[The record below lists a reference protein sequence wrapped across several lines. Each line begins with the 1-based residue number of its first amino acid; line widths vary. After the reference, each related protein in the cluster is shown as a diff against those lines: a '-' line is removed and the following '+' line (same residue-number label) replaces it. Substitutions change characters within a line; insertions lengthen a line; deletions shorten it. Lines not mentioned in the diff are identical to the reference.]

1 MSSTRR
7 LDIQGLRA
15 IAVLSVL
22 VFHLRPGW
30 LPGGFVG
37 VDIFFVISGYLI
49 TSHLAKEAIGTGRVR
64 LIRFW
69 GRRIR
74 RLMPAATVVLVATAI
89 ATVVLLP
96 LSQWTTVA
104 TQIVAS
110 AASVQNWVLAG
121 SSVSYLHATELPS
134 PLQHFWSLSVEEQ
147 FYLALPLVMVAVVL
161 VAARSRWRSVT
172 ALRVMIALLAVASL
186 VYSVV
191 ASTAIPEIA
200 YFSTFTRAW
209 ELLIGS
215 ALALWL
221 PSIRPTIAWSRGLTL
236 GGLAAIALSL
246 VVITGT
252 TAFPGYAALL
262 PTLGVAAVI
271 AGGSG
276 FEISRVQRALEWRPV
291 TWVGDISYSL
301 YLWHWPAIVFAAALL
316 GTPTLSRRAV
326 VIVAA
331 GSVVVAWVSTRF
343 VERAFQT
350 HAAGAADSNDSRSRR
365 IRRHPLLLGGA
376 LLAVSALAAGLL
388 QADLVR
394 VVDEQRVATSDANS
408 PGARLLDPAFDRSTF
423 PDLPVAP
430 GPDVLALQTLER
442 QLTEECLALDGT
454 VGIASCDAGDPD
466 GGRTVLLLG
475 DSHMAMWLPAFDE
488 IGARE
493 HWRVVLA
500 AKRSCPLIRPG
511 GPVGDGYP
519 VTQSC
524 LAWNASILDFVNGL
538 HPDLVVTSPM
548 WYALDQPPAFVDA
561 IVGDYARQ
569 YEAIQAAGYP
579 MVAITETPLFTGFS
593 AADCLS
599 SSHPD
604 VPACSRRMNEARVVE
619 PSRVGLVH
627 EQDPALGVIDVTDVI
642 CPEGVCYSAIGNVI
656 SFRDDNHLTD
666 PFARSLAWAVDAQLR
681 GLAPR
686 LYDHPSPRPP
696 AETPDQVSSGQS
708 RK

>member
-15 IAVLSVL
+15 IAVLSVV
-22 VFHLRPGW
+22 VFHLRPLW

-49 TSHLAKEAIGTGRVR
+49 TSHLVKEAVGTGSVR
-64 LIRFW
+64 IGRFW
-69 GRRIR
+69 GRRVR

-110 AASVQNWVLAG
+110 AASLQNWVLAG
-121 SSVSYLHATELPS
+121 SSVDYLHATELPS

-147 FYLALPLVMVAVVL
+147 FYIALPLVILGVVF
-161 VAARSRWRSVT
+161 VAARRGWQSTT
-172 ALRVMIALLAVASL
+172 ALKVTIAVLAVASL
-186 VYSVV
+186 VYSIV
-191 ASTAIPEIA
+191 ASSTIPEIA
-200 YFSTFTRAW
+200 YFSTFTRAF

-221 PSIRPTIAWSRGLTL
+221 PSIRPTLAWSRWLTL
-236 GGLAAIALSL
+236 SGLAAIAASL
-246 VVITGT
+246 VFITGAT
-252 TAFPGYAALL
+252 VFPGYAALL

-276 FEISRVQRALEWRPV
+276 FEVSRVQRVLEWRPV

-301 YLWHWPAIVFAAALL
+301 YLWHWPAIVFAGALL
-316 GTPTLSRRAV
+316 GTATLSRRAL
-326 VIVAA
+326 VIVAV
-331 GSVVVAWVSTRF
+331 GSVVVAWLSKRF
-343 VERAFQT
+343 VEDVFQT
-350 HAAGAADSNDSRSRR
+350 HSAGTVDATDSRSRR
-365 IRRHPLLLGGA
+365 IRRHPLLLGAA
-376 LLAVSALAAGLL
+376 LLATSALAAGLV
-388 QADLVR
+388 QANLVR
-394 VVDEQRVATSDANS
+394 VVDLQRVAASEENS

-423 PDLPVAP
+423 PDLPTVP

-454 VGIASCDAGDPD
+454 AGIVSCTAGDPD
-466 GGRTVLLLG
+466 GAKTVLLVG
-475 DSHMAMWLPAFDE
+475 DSHAAMWLPALDE

-500 AKRSCPLIRPG
+500 SKRSCPLIQPD
-511 GPVGDGYP
+511 GPVGEGYP

-524 LAWNASILDFVNGL
+524 LAWNADIPAFVDGI

-548 WYALDQPPAFVDA
+548 WYALDRPPEVISA
-561 IVGDYARQ
+561 IAGDYARQ
-569 YEAIQAAGYP
+569 YETIQAAGYP

-593 AADCLS
+593 SADCLS
-599 SSHPD
+599 STHPD
-604 VPACSRRMNEARVVE
+604 VAACSQKMNAARVAGE
-619 PSRVGLVH
+619 PRVDLVH
-627 EQDPALGVIDVTDVI
+627 EMDPALGVIDVTDVI
-642 CPEGVCYSAIGNVI
+642 CPDGVCYSAIGNVI

-666 PFARSLAWAVDAQLR
+666 PFARSLAWAVDARLR
-681 GLAPR
+681 GLAPDM
-686 LYDHPSPRPP
+686 YPVPPR
-696 AETPDQVSSGQS
+696 
-708 RK
+708 